1 MGEKRQ
7 QQPEPW
13 THYTLSEEVAN
24 SVTHGIGALLSIA
37 GLTLLVT
44 LAVQQHNP
52 LKIASFS
59 IYGMSLVILHLAS
72 TLYHALR
79 TPWVKRLFRIFD
91 HCSIYLLIAG
101 TYTPFLII
109 GLHDTQGFLLLGV
122 VWGLAALGIIFQI
135 AFKGWFGKLSLL
147 PYLGMGWLMVIIF
160 RKLIVN
166 IPFNGF
172 ILLIAGGM
180 AYMVGIIF
188 YGWKKLTYHHA
199 IWHLFVLAGSACHF
213 FAILFYLLP
222 EG

>member
-1 MGEKRQ
+1 MREKRQ
-7 QQPEPW
+7 PQPEPW
-13 THYTLSEEVAN
+13 THYTLNEEIAN
-24 SVTHGIGALLSIA
+24 SVTHGIGTAFSIA

-44 LAVQQHNP
+44 LAVQQHDP
-52 LKIASFS
+52 LKIASFA

-101 TYTPFLII
+101 TYTPFLLI
-109 GLHDTQGFLLLGV
+109 GLHDSQGFLLLGV
-122 VWGLAALGIIFQI
+122 VWGLAALGIILQI
-135 AFKGWFGKLSLL
+135 ALKGWFGKLSVL
-147 PYLGMGWLMVIIF
+147 PYIGMGWLVVIIF
-160 RKLIVN
+160 RKLMVS

-172 ILLIAGGM
+172 ILLIAGGV

-188 YGWKKLTYHHA
+188 YGWKKLRYHHA
-199 IWHLFVLAGSACHF
+199 IWHLFVLAGSACYF
-213 FAILFYLLP
+213 FAILFYLVP

>member
-1 MGEKRQ
+1 MREKRQ
-7 QQPEPW
+7 PQPEPW
-13 THYTLSEEVAN
+13 VHYTLNEEIAN
-24 SVTHGIGALLSIA
+24 SVTHGIGTAFSIA

-44 LAVQQHNP
+44 LAVQQHDP
-52 LKIASFS
+52 LKIASFA

-101 TYTPFLII
+101 TYTPFLLI
-109 GLHDTQGFLLLGV
+109 GLHDSQGFLLLGV
-122 VWGLAALGIIFQI
+122 VWGLAALGIILQI
-135 AFKGWFGKLSLL
+135 ALKGWFGKLSVL
-147 PYLGMGWLMVIIF
+147 PYIGMGWLVVIIF
-160 RKLIVN
+160 RKLMVS

-172 ILLIAGGM
+172 ILLIAGGV

-188 YGWKKLTYHHA
+188 YGWKKLRYHHA
-199 IWHLFVLAGSACHF
+199 IWHLFVLAGSACYF
-213 FAILFYLLP
+213 FAILFHLVP

>member
-1 MGEKRQ
+1 
-7 QQPEPW
+7 
-13 THYTLSEEVAN
+13 
-24 SVTHGIGALLSIA
+24 
-37 GLTLLVT
+37 
-44 LAVQQHNP
+44 
-52 LKIASFS
+52 
-59 IYGMSLVILHLAS
+59 
-72 TLYHALR
+72 
-79 TPWVKRLFRIFD
+79 
-91 HCSIYLLIAG
+91 LLIAG

-122 VWGLAALGIIFQI
+122 VWGLAASGIILQI